1 MVFSSA
7 NRCKKSHIIIH
18 AKKSGG
24 GGGGGVTLTA
34 SSYFYCTVAIMN
46 EDESLSEIRLNKN
59 GTASIENAVGLF
71 L

>member
-24 GGGGGVTLTA
+24 GAVPLTA
-34 SSYFYCTVAIMN
+34 SSYFYCTFAIMN